1 MYNKQ
6 VIDGEVDV
14 KKLAYEEIMWTSQE
28 KFSAKSWSK
37 LHIKGNVLLRTKYP
51 VPLSSLGTLSL
62 FFYCTVRITSF
73 LYVPN
78 FR

>member
-37 LHIKGNVLLRTKYP
+37 LHIKGNVYSVQSTLY
-51 VPLSSLGTLSL
+51 LSAH
-62 FFYCTVRITSF
+62 
-73 LYVPN
+73 
-78 FR
+78 